1 MYKIAVV
8 AKKPLQLH
16 LMKDGQDIYVS
27 STRPGEIY
35 YTESLNRGLTYLHKD
50 RVVKITEARNPVTS
64 IPVTSIQE
72 PVREAVL
79 EPLKAESAFSGIQ
92 EPAIPISESSEK
104 SSEPEGVVPDR
115 GSIQEPISEAKSLRR
130 ARRSRGIH
138 PA

>member
-50 RVVKITEARNPVTS
+50 RMVKITEARNPATS
-64 IPVTSIQE
+64 IPATSIQE
-72 PVREAVL
+72 LVREAVP
-79 EPLKAESAFSGIQ
+79 EPLKAEPAFSGVQ
-92 EPAIPISESSEK
+92 EPATPISESSEK
-104 SSEPEGVVPDR
+104 SSEPEGLPDK
-115 GSIQEPISEAKSLRR
+115 GSIQEPVSETKRLRKT
-130 ARRSRGIH
+130 RRSRGIQ